1 MGKLRYLYEQGVD
14 VKEESVYYCSGCDCV
29 LKLGGGPHAGN
40 VVRPPVS
47 SCTNHDCPLES
58 PEQTLAPR
66 PEALFRPASSIP
78 HFALGFPPLDSL
90 LRPLSEKHLLVFS
103 GDQSSIV
110 AELAA
115 FRAQLPV
122 ESGGLD
128 SPVLFI
134 DGGNRSDPYLLSSFA
149 KQGGVGPRS
158 TMRRVASCRVFT
170 LYQLAEL
177 VSERLVGAAED
188 YGARLVVLADVL
200 GTFNE
205 PELDE
210 REVRRILSGIS
221 EGVEELKERSL
232 VIATLPSPNK
242 YDGLVMSWA
251 DAAISLSHSRDGIR
265 AERLGR
271 SSLAPAAVTFK
282 PNLLL
287 KAARTGGPR

>member
-1 MGKLRYLYEQGVD
+1 
-14 VKEESVYYCSGCDCV
+14 
-29 LKLGGGPHAGN
+29 
-40 VVRPPVS
+40 
-47 SCTNHDCPLES
+47 
-58 PEQTLAPR
+58 
-66 PEALFRPASSIP
+66 
-78 HFALGFPPLDSL
+78 

-115 FRAQLPV
+115 FRVQLPI

-128 SPVLFI
+128 SAAVFI

-149 KQGGVGPRS
+149 RQGGVRPPS
-158 TMRRVASCRVFT
+158 AMRRVATCRVFT

-177 VSERLVGAAED
+177 VSERLVDAVED

-210 REVRRILSGIS
+210 REARRVLSDIYGGI
-221 EGVEELKERSL
+221 EEVKARSL
-232 VIATLPSPNK
+232 VIVTLPSPNK
-242 YDGLVMSWA
+242 YDGLVMPWA
-251 DAAISLSHSRDGIR
+251 DAVISLSHNRGGIR

-271 SSLAPAAVTFK
+271 SGLVSKAVTFK
-282 PNLLL
+282 PNLL
-287 KAARTGGPR
+287 KAAKTEGLR